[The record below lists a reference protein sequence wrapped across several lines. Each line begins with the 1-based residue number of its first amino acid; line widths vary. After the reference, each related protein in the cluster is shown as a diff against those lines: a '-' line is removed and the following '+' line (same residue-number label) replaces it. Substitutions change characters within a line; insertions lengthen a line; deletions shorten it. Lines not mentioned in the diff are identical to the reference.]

1 MTMPG
6 ATTALP
12 HRVDDQSAA
21 MRALRDA
28 WVRNPML
35 FTAAEQLVATAAALA
50 RAADQHPAIP
60 QIAKTSQRSLV
71 SVIICSI
78 DDEKHARTV
87 DLYRRLYAGLPHEI
101 TVIRDARSLAEAYN
115 RGLARSSGDLI
126 VLSHDDVDILAVDFA
141 ARLQHHLQRF
151 DAIGVMGAAQMDG
164 PAWGW
169 SGHPNLRGWI
179 THHAPGEQ
187 RWFVDIVDPRCTD
200 VDVW

>member
-50 RAADQHPAIP
+50 RTADRHPTIP
-60 QIAKTSQRSLV
+60 QIAKTSQPSLV
-71 SVIICSI
+71 SIIICSI

-87 DLYRRLYAGLPHEI
+87 DLYGTALRGPSARNHGHTRCPVARRGVQPGPRAQFG
-101 TVIRDARSLAEAYN
+101 
-115 RGLARSSGDLI
+115 
-126 VLSHDDVDILAVDFA
+126 
-141 ARLQHHLQRF
+141 RF
-151 DAIGVMGAAQMDG
+151 DRAVARRCRHTGARFCRAAAASSATLRRNRRHGRGADGRTGVGLER
-164 PAWGW
+164 PPESAWVD
-169 SGHPNLRGWI
+169 
-179 THHAPGEQ
+179 HASRARREGMVRRHRRPPM
-187 RWFVDIVDPRCTD
+187 RRR
-200 VDVW
+200 